1 MADKMVILHNYFRSS
16 TSFRV
21 RAALNLKGIAY
32 EQETWHLREN
42 QQRSSAYLAV
52 NPQGLVPSLVWSDG
66 TVITQSMAIMEF
78 LDEVVAEPALLPAD
92 PAGRARV
99 RALTQLI
106 GCEIHP
112 LNNLR
117 VLRHIE
123 QEFGAD
129 SQTQADWF
137 RHWVRASFDPL
148 EEMLSSS
155 PDTGDFCHGNRPGMA
170 DITLAAQLVNNR
182 RFELNVE
189 SWPTIH
195 RIGLACFAHDAFD
208 KALPGNQPDA
218 E

>member
-1 MADKMVILHNYFRSS
+1 MSDNRVILHNYFRSS

-21 RAALNLKGIAY
+21 RAALHLKGIEY
-32 EQETWHLREN
+32 DQQTWHLREN
-42 QQRSSAYLAV
+42 QQRSPAYLTV
-52 NPQGLVPSLVWSDG
+52 NPQGLVPSLVWRDG

-78 LDEVVAEPALLPAD
+78 LDEAVPDPALLPAD
-92 PAGRARV
+92 KAGRARV
-99 RALTQLI
+99 RTLTQLI

-123 QEFGAD
+123 TAFGAD
-129 SQTQADWF
+129 KQTQADWF

-148 EEMLSSS
+148 EEMLASS
-155 PDTGDFCHGNRPGMA
+155 PDTGEFCHGDSPGMA

-189 SWPTIH
+189 SWPTIQ

-208 KALPGNQPDA
+208 RALPGNQPDA